1 MTDQKSPAPGEKRVE
16 SATAAPG
23 EKRTASRSAAP
34 ASESGDPAVHKAL
47 ADLQTA
53 RQNLAAVRDAEQA
66 DVSQYEA
73 DEKAALDRLRELGYG
88 E

>member
-1 MTDQKSPAPGEKRVE
+1 MPEQKSTKPVE

-23 EKRTASRSAAP
+23 ERRAVVRPRAA
-34 ASESGDPAVHKAL
+34 ESGDPAVHKAL

-53 RQNLAAVRDAEQA
+53 RQNLAAVRAARETQDPDA
-66 DVSQYEA
+66 EA
-73 DEKAALDRLRELGYG
+73 DEKDALQRLADLGYG